1 MTSFLREEAKF
12 KAQENQ
18 ESMIAR
24 PNSEQPKNDTCPR
37 SNKPSH
43 LELNAVGNESQKAQV
58 TQKWDLAYSFIH

>member
-24 PNSEQPKNDTCPR
+24 PNNQKNDTCPR

-43 LELNAVGNESQKAQV
+43 HELNAVGNESQKAQV